1 MERSVPERSS
11 PPSHA
16 SARQTEMG
24 DQFDR
29 VLFSALDALETSGL
43 PYAVIGGIAASAL
56 SRPRLT
62 HDIDIFVRPE
72 DAQAALDALS
82 RKGFETERT
91 DERWLFKGW
100 QDKMMVDIIF
110 KSQGDIYFDD
120 EMHRRARLIDYHGR
134 KIPAVSPED
143 LIIIK
148 CAVANEVGPHHWHDA
163 LAILSHASVDWSYLM
178 RRGRRA
184 ARRLLSLLVYAQ
196 SNDIWIPNHII
207 VQLFGS
213 LFGEVPKGAD
223 LNLDRGGAASPPM
236 RMTESAS
243 SKAGTA
249 HGPPPSQEPYFI
261 EKLREA
267 LATDPRSAALDIRLF
282 VSGHKVV
289 AKGEVTTEEQRRAIE
304 TILHEIAPDYG
315 IENQVRCWDISA
327 TTSAEEFV

>member
-1 MERSVPERSS
+1 MERTI
-11 PPSHA
+11 PPGHA

-29 VLFSALDALETSGL
+29 VLFIALDAIEERGI

-56 SRPRLT
+56 SRPRST
-62 HDIDIFVRPE
+62 HDIDIFVRQE
-72 DAQAALDALS
+72 DAQAALDALE

-100 QDKMMVDIIF
+100 LDKMMVDIIF

-120 EMHRRARLIDYHGR
+120 EMCRRARLIEYHGR

-148 CAVANEVGPHHWHDA
+148 CAVASEVGPHHWHDA
-163 LAILSHASVDWSYLM
+163 LAILSHATVDWAYLM

-196 SNDIWIPNHII
+196 SNDIWIPNGI
-207 VQLFGS
+207 VTQLFAS
-213 LFGEVPKGAD
+213 LFGEVPKSSD
-223 LNLDRGGAASPPM
+223 FNLGPSAP
-236 RMTESAS
+236 SAS
-243 SKAGTA
+243 APLRVSERTGTSTVDGA
-249 HGPPPSQEPYFI
+249 HGAGASQETYFI

-267 LATDPRSAALDIRLF
+267 IAKDPRTAALDIRLF
-282 VSGHKVV
+282 VAGHQLV
-289 AKGEVTTEEQRRAIE
+289 AKGEVNSDEQRFAIE
-304 TILHEIAPDYG
+304 TVIKEIAPDYNV
-315 IENQVRCWDISA
+315 ENQVKRCDISA
-327 TTSAEEFV
+327 PTSAEEVV